1 MPNPDDSLIQPRD
14 LEFLEKFYNHFKEFV
29 AIMDK
34 VEIKSGLK
42 HAMEISAL
50 ANKYMQDEKPWDEAN
65 KGNKRYSFKSIV
77 KSETN

>member
-1 MPNPDDSLIQPRD
+1 
-14 LEFLEKFYNHFKEFV
+14 
-29 AIMDK
+29 MDK